1 MSKRTK
7 PTEPTGPLVYCGPT
21 IKGIAKQYTT
31 FSDGI
36 LPEALAE
43 KAQAI
48 PAIRALIVPLDALA
62 QTRLSLGDKGSTESI
77 IFSTI
82 QKSL

>member
-1 MSKRTK
+1 MSKKTK

-21 IKGIAKQYTT
+21 IKGIVKQYTSFT
-31 FSDGI
+31 DNI
-36 LPEALAE
+36 PDALAE
-43 KAQAI
+43 KAQAV
-48 PAIRALIVPLDALA
+48 PAIRALIVPLGALA
-62 QTRLSLGDKGSTESI
+62 QTRLALGNHGSPESI

>member
-1 MSKRTK
+1 MSKKTK

-21 IKGIAKQYTT
+21 IKGIVKQYTSFT
-31 FSDGI
+31 DNI
-36 LPEALAE
+36 PDALAE
-43 KAQAI
+43 KAQAV
-48 PAIRALIVPLDALA
+48 PAIRALIVPLGALA
-62 QTRLSLGDKGSTESI
+62 QTRLALGNQGSPESI

>member
-7 PTEPTGPLVYCGPT
+7 PTEPAGPLVYCGPT
-21 IKGIAKQYTT
+21 IKGVAKQYTSFT
-31 FSDGI
+31 DGI
-36 LPEALAE
+36 PEALAE

-48 PAIRALIVPLDALA
+48 PAIRALIVPLNALA
-62 QTRLSLGDKGSTESI
+62 QTRLALGDKGSTESI
-77 IFSTI
+77 ILSTI